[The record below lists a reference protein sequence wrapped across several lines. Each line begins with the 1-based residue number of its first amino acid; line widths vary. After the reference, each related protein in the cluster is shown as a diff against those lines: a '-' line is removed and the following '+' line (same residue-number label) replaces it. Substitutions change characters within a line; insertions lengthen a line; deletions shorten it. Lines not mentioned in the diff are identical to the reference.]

1 MQISPLF
8 IALYRQQHRRLI
20 APLQECYPTLAA
32 YLHCKKGKTNDGYFP
47 SLPAGAE
54 VAESVPF
61 AGVSTGATGATLAG
75 LSPTAP
81 TTKG

>member
-20 APLQECYPTLAA
+20 APLQECYPTLAI

-61 AGVSTGATGATLAG
+61 AGVSTGATLAG

-81 TTKG
+81 TTKS